1 MHKQNQRNYAS
12 RRAKS
17 KEIMHREGQN
27 QRNYASRRAIN
38 KVLKV
43 VHAHTYVH
51 IIVLHGYAS
60 GRAKMNN

>member
-43 VHAHTYVH
+43 VHVHTY
-51 IIVLHGYAS
+51 VLHGYAS

>member
-1 MHKQNQRNYAS
+1 
-12 RRAKS
+12 
-17 KEIMHREGQN
+17 MHREGQN
-27 QRNYASRRAIN
+27 QIDYAWRRAIN

-43 VHAHTYVH
+43 VHVRTYVH

>member
-1 MHKQNQRNYAS
+1 
-12 RRAKS
+12 
-17 KEIMHREGQN
+17 MHREGQN

-43 VHAHTYVH
+43 VHVHTYVH

>member
-1 MHKQNQRNYAS
+1 MHKQNYAS

-17 KEIMHREGQN
+17 KEIRHREGQN

-38 KVLKV
+38 KVLTV
-43 VHAHTYVH
+43 VHVH
-51 IIVLHGYAS
+51 INILHGYAS